1 MISDDWK
8 KGEALLEVTK
18 ISTKKVSE
26 RVVEQI
32 EQWVLSG
39 SVVPGDKLP
48 SVRELCDMFEVGRS
62 AVRDA
67 ITTLKGKGIVE
78 VRQGEGAFICHVQ
91 TSKIFED
98 LLFLNGA
105 DIDNLYSVRK
115 ILEIST
121 AEMAALHRQE
131 HDLDNMK
138 KALYHLEKKDKV
150 NSWEADYAFHIAIA
164 EATQNKVIVQ
174 LMHTIATIMKKAL
187 IGCHQI
193 ISSDQAVGETI
204 FQQHLVIYE
213 AIKEGKPQKARE
225 SMLVHLTHV
234 EELLQ
239 KSLEA

>member
-1 MISDDWK
+1 MQ
-8 KGEALLEVTK
+8 VTNL
-18 ISTKKVSE
+18 SSKKVSE

-32 EQWVLSG
+32 EQWVVSG
-39 SVVPGDKLP
+39 SVGPGDKLP
-48 SVRELCDMFEVGRS
+48 SVRELCDMFQVGRS

-67 ITTLKGKGIVE
+67 ITTLKGQGIVE
-78 VRQGEGAFICHVQ
+78 VRQGEGAFICQVQ
-91 TSKIFED
+91 TSKIFEG
-98 LLFLNGA
+98 LLFLNGT

-121 AEMAALHRQE
+121 AEMAALHRKE
-131 HDLDNMK
+131 ADLDNMD
-138 KALYHLEKKDKV
+138 KALYRLEKGNKV
-150 NSWEADYAFHIAIA
+150 DSWEADYAFHIAIA

-174 LMHTIATIMKKAL
+174 LMQTIATIMKKAL

-193 ISSDQAVGETI
+193 ISSDPAVSETI

-239 KSLEA
+239 KSLQGEG

>member
-1 MISDDWK
+1 MEITN
-8 KGEALLEVTK
+8 L
-18 ISTKKVSE
+18 STKKVSE
-26 RVVEQI
+26 RVAEQI

-39 SVVPGDKLP
+39 SVGPGDKLP
-48 SVRELCDMFEVGRS
+48 SVREICDMFQVGRS

-78 VRQGEGAFICHVQ
+78 VRQGEGAFICQVQ
-91 TSKIFED
+91 TSKIFEG
-98 LLFLNGA
+98 LLFLSGT

-121 AEMAALHRQE
+121 AEMAALHRKDE
-131 HDLDNMK
+131 DLANMD
-138 KALYHLEKKDKV
+138 KALYRLEKSDK
-150 NSWEADYAFHIAIA
+150 NDSWEADYAFHIAIA

-174 LMHTIATIMKKAL
+174 LMHTIATMMKNAL

-193 ISSDQAVGETI
+193 ISSDLAVSETI

-213 AIKEGKPQKARE
+213 AIKENKPQKARE

-239 KSLEA
+239 KSLQGEG